1 MSFLKRL
8 GGRLPDFGE
17 VVKRFP
23 VATVIM
29 ALFTLWL
36 IYENFRSTWFD
47 DDYIFGAFILSG
59 YVAVIL
65 RLIGEV
71 RAWAFAKTTLI
82 QIVLAGIAFGLAAF
96 GERLGFNIPMAVAAA
111 ILFLGNASL
120 WRLSRDD
127 MRVWNFTQ
135 KLWTGAIFATVG
147 SIIFVAGVFAI
158 TSALSILFD
167 IRVDNLT
174 EDIIIPIGL
183 GFLAPLY
190 WLGTLPKTDAPEGI
204 EALSF
209 EARALSFLGTWM
221 LAPLLCI
228 YALIVLAYGIKILV
242 QWDFPKGEIATL
254 VTPFL
259 GIGMLVWLML
269 TPEILNKNGF
279 VRFYR
284 KVWHWVMIPAAIMLG
299 LAVFVRVGA
308 YGYTVDRLFLML
320 VFVWA
325 LIQGL
330 SFTVMPRA
338 ARDIRIPT
346 GFAAILLAIG
356 AVIAEPLSVRSQFNS
371 AMEAKQKLP
380 EFTAENLK
388 NNPDVAKQFLGGV
401 EYLIK
406 AEDEARFKTLLPNYD
421 MPKWIYSDE
430 WRTIKTELGL
440 NEVGEELPYRT
451 AYSIRFEG
459 PLDIPENNRFF
470 GPYKITLSENN
481 DRIFEDSIIQVKN
494 GFEATFD
501 VGERTYIVD
510 FGGIFDSADLRGGNS
525 SSENIQIP
533 VQPVRATD
541 GTEAA
546 LLILSGYFA
555 DYREDNIRD
564 ANVEI
569 ALIVPN

>member
-23 VATVIM
+23 VATAIM
-29 ALFTLWL
+29 AAFTLWL
-36 IYENFRSTWFD
+36 IYENFQSRLFD
-47 DDYIFGAFILSG
+47 SEYIFGAFILAG
-59 YVAVIL
+59 YVAVII
-65 RLIGEV
+65 RFIGEV
-71 RAWAFAKTTLI
+71 RKWAFAKTTVV
-82 QIVLAGIAFGLAAF
+82 QILLAGAAFGLAAF
-96 GERLGFNIPMAVAAA
+96 GERLSFNIPMAIAAA

-147 SIIFVAGVFAI
+147 SIIFVAGVYAI

-167 IRVDNLT
+167 IRVDSLT

-190 WLGTLPKTDAPEGI
+190 WLDTLPPTEAPEGI

-228 YALIVLAYGIKILV
+228 YALIVLAYGVKILV
-242 QWDFPKGEIATL
+242 QWELPKGEIATL

-269 TPEILNKNGF
+269 TPEMLNRNGF

-299 LAVFVRVGA
+299 LAVMVRVRA
-308 YGYTVDRLFLML
+308 YGFTVDRVFLML
-320 VFVWA
+320 VFMWGM
-325 LIQGL
+325 IQGL
-330 SFTVMPRA
+330 WFSVLSIA
-338 ARDIRIPT
+338 KRDIRIPT
-346 GFAAILLAIG
+346 GLAAILLIVG
-356 AVIAEPLSVRSQFNS
+356 AFVAEPLSVRSQFNR
-371 AMEAKQKLP
+371 AMEAKQALP
-380 EFTAENLK
+380 RFNAEAFQ
-388 NNPDVAKQFLGGV
+388 NNPELAAQFLGGV
-401 EYLIK
+401 EYFIK
-406 AEDEARFKTLLPNYD
+406 AERETEFKRLLPDYD
-421 MPKWIYSDE
+421 MPKRIYSDE
-430 WRTIKTELGL
+430 WRTIKAELGL
-440 NEVGEELPYRT
+440 NEVGEEAPYRT

-459 PLDIPENNRFF
+459 PLNIPENSRFF
-470 GPYKITLSENN
+470 GPYQFALSENN
-481 DRIFEDSIIQVKN
+481 DRIVEDSIIQAKN
-494 GFEATFD
+494 GFEATFA
-501 VGERTYIVD
+501 VEERTYVVD
-510 FGGIFDSADLRGGNS
+510 LAEIFDSADLRGGNN

-533 VQPVRATD
+533 AQPVRATD
-541 GTEAA
+541 GTQAS

-555 DYREDNIRD
+555 DYREDDIRD